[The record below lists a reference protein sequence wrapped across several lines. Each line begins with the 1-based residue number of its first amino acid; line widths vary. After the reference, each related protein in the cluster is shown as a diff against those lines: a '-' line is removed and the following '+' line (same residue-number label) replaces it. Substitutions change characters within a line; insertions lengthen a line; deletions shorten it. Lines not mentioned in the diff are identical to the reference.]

1 MPNESSEDGLSQGWC
16 SMAFP
21 ESSSWVIEG
30 EEAAEFVNRLFRK
43 KDKRKLL
50 TGTRLS
56 ADEAHKKVVE
66 IARKLKK

>member
-1 MPNESSEDGLSQGWC
+1 
-16 SMAFP
+16 MAFP

-56 ADEAHKKVVE
+56 ADEAHKKVIE